1 MQHQELQLEFKN
13 THSDEGKCAN
23 ADVVKI
29 IEQVHKGRDQNRA
42 KIPKWRWTVVLF
54 LEISV
59 CEFVKW
65 MQCPLQSNVCVTSM

>member
-29 IEQVHKGRDQNRA
+29 IEQVHKGRD
-42 KIPKWRWTVVLF
+42 KIGSKFPNGGGGVVF
-54 LEISV
+54 RDISV
-59 CEFVKW
+59 
-65 MQCPLQSNVCVTSM
+65 